1 MIGYHFM
8 VLFLK
13 HTGEDEQELLEKE
26 RLSVCLNKKMS
37 NHEETV
43 KCYQSLL
50 LEEIPTEWV
59 DGVWD
64 GNFCEAVTSTDV
76 LKQLITRP
84 KRLSQVVHV
93 TRTWIETRN
102 DSQSKLLI
110 LMVGNSSLASQP
122 LRLGEEGCSELQ
134 TTDLFLAARI
144 L

>member
-1 MIGYHFM
+1 MF
-8 VLFLK
+8 K
-13 HTGEDEQELLEKE
+13 Q
-26 RLSVCLNKKMS
+26 KMS

-64 GNFCEAVTSTDV
+64 GNFCEAVASTDA

-84 KRLSQVVHV
+84 KQLSQVVHV
-93 TRTWIETRN
+93 TRTWMETRN
-102 DSQSKLLI
+102 DSQSKFWVLI
-110 LMVGNSSLASQP
+110 IGNGSLVSHP
-122 LRLGEEGCSELQ
+122 LRSKEEGYSELQ
-134 TTDLFLAARI
+134 ITNLFLAARV